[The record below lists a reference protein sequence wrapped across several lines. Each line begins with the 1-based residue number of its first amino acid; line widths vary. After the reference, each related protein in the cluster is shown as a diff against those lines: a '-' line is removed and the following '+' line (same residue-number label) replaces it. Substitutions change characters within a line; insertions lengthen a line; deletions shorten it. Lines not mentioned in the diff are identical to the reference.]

1 MPQLY
6 RVDLLQRAL
15 ASLCKSLESARAA
28 VIVSVEGFVI
38 ASYPPGD
45 ESFLEDDAASSSH
58 VAAMAS
64 IMVALAERTL
74 SRLRLSDGEIDR
86 LLVEGKHGSLIVLPV
101 SSEAAIA
108 VLLEKEAKMG
118 VALRTVPRAAQQVRD
133 ILERKAA

>member
-1 MPQLY
+1 
-6 RVDLLQRAL
+6 
-15 ASLCKSLESARAA
+15 LESARAA

-45 ESFLEDDAASSSH
+45 ESFLEDDAATSSQ

-86 LLVEGKHGSLIVLPV
+86 LFVEGKRGSLIVLPV

-108 VLLEKEAKMG
+108 VLLEKEAKIG
-118 VALRTVPRAAQQVRD
+118 VALCAVPRAAQQVRH

>member
-1 MPQLY
+1 MPQVY

-15 ASLCKSLESARAA
+15 ASLCKSLQSARAA

-45 ESFLEDDAASSSH
+45 ESLVEDDAASSSH

-64 IMVALAERTL
+64 IMVSLAERTL
-74 SRLRLSDGEIDR
+74 STLRLSDGEIER
-86 LLVEGKHGSLIVLPV
+86 LLVEGKRGSLIVLPV

-108 VLLEKEAKMG
+108 VLLEKDTKMG
-118 VALRTVPRAAQQVRD
+118 VALRAVPRAAQQMRD

>member
-15 ASLCKSLESARAA
+15 ASLCKSLPSARAA
-28 VIVSVEGFVI
+28 VIVSVEGLVI

-45 ESFLEDDAASSSH
+45 ESFVEEGAASSSN

-64 IMVALAERTL
+64 LMVALAERTL
-74 SRLRLSDGEIDR
+74 SRLRLDDGEIDR
-86 LLVEGKHGSLIVLPV
+86 LLVEGKRGSLIVLPV

-118 VALRTVPRAAQQVRD
+118 VALRAVPRAAQQVRE